1 MSNEDEIIVESNP
14 KSPISE
20 IFKNLRTNIQFMS
33 TNGKLKCLLVTSTLP
48 GEGKSWVSSNLAVT
62 FVQSGK
68 TVCLV
73 DADMRKGRQHKIFG
87 CKRVPGLSNY
97 LSGYCNGV
105 EDKDRYISKYL
116 QETNIENLFL
126 LPAGSIPPN
135 PSELL
140 LSDSMK
146 SLLDELSSICDLVI
160 VDGPPSSIVTDSI
173 VMSRLVDS
181 TIIVVE
187 SKKTKK
193 ENLKGII
200 NNIKNVGGNISG
212 IVLNKAELTTKE
224 YKYSYY
230 YGYDKEKKKT
240 ENANIIENKEIERV
254 DKLINHEK
262 IKNDNYEK
270 EQIATKIIE
279 KEQEQKEKKANEI
292 RKMLQEQE
300 LRIQQENELKR
311 EKEEKEAE
319 EQRKKEYD
327 EKKLREDKL
336 QRIKDEISSK
346 KPLNEIDEE
355 EHEINQMENTLED
368 EKAELQSIK
377 ENIEETES
385 ENLQT
390 QEIPIETEIDNSSQ
404 TEENITTNSYGI
416 ENNENENESIEEEF
430 IQPVEQSAE
439 QDIEQNQSV
448 EQSVEQSTEQNQ
460 PVGQPAEQCIE
471 QNQSVEQSVE
481 QNTEPNQLNEQPEIQ
496 PTEQIQSQAEP
507 INKVSV
513 FDDNGQDIGS
523 LINESETNELN
534 TAESLNSDEIPEE
547 TNTLENELTDEEK
560 DKIIDEVND
569 QYDNEQKNKA
579 VSIAD
584 QIHNFFN
591 NSNNNINN

>member
-68 TVCLV
+68 TVCIV

-97 LSGYCNGV
+97 LSGYFNGV

-212 IVLNKAELTTKE
+212 IVLNKADLTTKE

-230 YGYDKEKKKT
+230 YGYDSEKTKS
-240 ENANIIENKEIERV
+240 ENANVDENKDIERV
-254 DKLINHEK
+254 DKLIHHEK

-270 EQIATKIIE
+270 EQVATKIME
-279 KEQEQKEKKANEI
+279 KEQEQKDKKANEI

-300 LRIQQENELKR
+300 IRIQQENEMKKER
-311 EKEEKEAE
+311 EEKEAE
-319 EQRKKEYD
+319 EQRKREYD

-355 EHEINQMENTLED
+355 EQEINQMEKTLEE

-377 ENIEETES
+377 EDINETEKINEPVEQI
-385 ENLQT
+385 ENT
-390 QEIPIETEIDNSSQ
+390 NNEYV
-404 TEENITTNSYGI
+404 EENNITDNNEI
-416 ENNENENESIEEEF
+416 ENNNEVIGEQEQHDQQAEQPIVEQEIEQT
-430 IQPVEQSAE
+430 QPMEQSAE
-439 QDIEQNQSV
+439 QTNVQNV
-448 EQSVEQSTEQNQ
+448 D
-460 PVGQPAEQCIE
+460 A
-471 QNQSVEQSVE
+471 
-481 QNTEPNQLNEQPEIQ
+481 
-496 PTEQIQSQAEP
+496 
-507 INKVSV
+507 INKVT
-513 FDDNGQDIGS
+513 FLDDDGQDIGS
-523 LINESETNELN
+523 LINENEYDN
-534 TAESLNSDEIPEE
+534 NANLNSTENFENAMEPEE
-547 TNTLENELTDEEK
+547 INTPEVESFQPMEQQPVEQIEPQQMNQEPVEPIESQQMNQQPTEVENKLSEEEK
-560 DKIIDEVND
+560 DKIVDEAND
-569 QYDNEQKNKA
+569 HYDDEQKHKA
-579 VSIAD
+579 FSIVD
-584 QIHNFFN
+584 QIHDFFN
-591 NSNNNINN
+591 NPNNNINK